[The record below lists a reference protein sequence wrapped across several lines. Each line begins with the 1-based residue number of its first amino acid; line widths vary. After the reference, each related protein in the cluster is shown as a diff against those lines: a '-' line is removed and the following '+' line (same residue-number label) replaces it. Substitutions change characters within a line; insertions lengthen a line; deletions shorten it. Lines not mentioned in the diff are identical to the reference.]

1 MPPPA
6 FGVAIPSYGP
16 FSDGSTLTPIAQAAE
31 DLGYADAWF
40 ADHVVIPGYAAEISG
55 TSWLEPLA
63 CCLVGLG
70 ATRTLRF
77 GTDVLVAPY
86 RNPVLVAKMAASAD
100 RLSGGRLTLG
110 LGTGYIHGEFEA
122 LGAPDYARR
131 GQVTDEYIQV
141 LRCLF
146 ESSGACS
153 FAGEFVQFDDI
164 HFDPTPLQEPL
175 PLWVGGNRNPAQ
187 RRAAA
192 LGDGWHPLFPTPEA
206 YQEGRDHIV
215 SLRERGTDGFTFS
228 YSCPGTRVLAPGEP
242 LPEIGGYES
251 IPDLPDEYHYA
262 PPMPRTEQARP
273 RFIGTPDQLVE
284 DLEAFVEA
292 GVEHFTLRF
301 FTDSEAMT
309 CDAFIDQMRRFAEEV
324 IPQLE

>member
-153 FAGEFVQFDDI
+153 FAGEFVQFDDAAPLGRWQPEPRPAASCRPRRWLASSLP
-164 HFDPTPLQEPL
+164 DPRSL
-175 PLWVGGNRNPAQ
+175 PGGSGPHRLPSRTGNRWVHIFLQLPWNPGSRS
-187 RRAAA
+187 RRT
-192 LGDGWHPLFPTPEA
+192 PT
-206 YQEGRDHIV
+206 GN
-215 SLRERGTDGFTFS
+215 
-228 YSCPGTRVLAPGEP
+228 
-242 LPEIGGYES
+242 
-251 IPDLPDEYHYA
+251 
-262 PPMPRTEQARP
+262 
-273 RFIGTPDQLVE
+273 
-284 DLEAFVEA
+284 
-292 GVEHFTLRF
+292 
-301 FTDSEAMT
+301 
-309 CDAFIDQMRRFAEEV
+309 RR
-324 IPQLE
+324 L